1 MGGIEMKL
9 NERINELIEAFTS
22 DMEEALMDSIEWEK
36 TKDGFE
42 VDFDFITDYLKD
54 FAEVITDIVTKNI
67 VDVIKDTGKIEWEE

>member
-1 MGGIEMKL
+1 MKL